1 MVTVSP
7 YYKQKN
13 VPNPFYTV
21 VETVDKEVSK
31 LTGIAQPLY
40 RNVEQGTGK
49 LILDTRGKFIF
60 QIYDGQVE
68 QKYHI
73 KIRKS
78 DVVGHYGM
86 KARKDTTASSNVN
99 EFLSVFFLI
108 NKYPQ
113 DNYLQKL
120 ESNVSKFGS
129 KSTGVLNPRKDGVI
143 DKVTYQELE
152 EYIDKDETAERD
164 IKIGYNNSL
173 AIKKD
178 LANQTVKQVYWCPRG
193 KPPGVSPK
201 NPSDVVVE
209 LSNGDYIGYSNKI
222 SEGDDETPK
231 FNTNL
236 YSYYKKLES
245 DDQLKAAA
253 EMIDTAWDKA
263 SKQVPKEKKLV
274 VGALKEFDIR
284 AEPYTESASTKPFGE
299 LANVFRAQGLD
310 FYKGDFYYNF
320 RNNLIK
326 NLGKHL
332 LDPKNLIYFLNTIYF
347 YTYDDPRV
355 KSAPC
360 PYKLLIG
367 KENTVSDL
375 KDVSSN
381 ADLKNVLIVKKSDQL
396 KLIKFDYDNSGQKFQ
411 MSFTWKK
418 KKVVLPITCRTRAAG
433 GWQGKSVIITTP
445 GLQISNGA

>member
-21 VETVDKEVSK
+21 VETVNKEVSK

-120 ESNVSKFGS
+120 ESDVSKFGG

-253 EMIDTAWDKA
+253 KMIDTAWDKA

-310 FYKGDFYYNF
+310 FYKDDFYYNF

-418 KKVVLPITCRTRAAG
+418 KKVILPITCRTRAAG
-433 GWQGKSVIITTP
+433 GWQGKSLFITTP